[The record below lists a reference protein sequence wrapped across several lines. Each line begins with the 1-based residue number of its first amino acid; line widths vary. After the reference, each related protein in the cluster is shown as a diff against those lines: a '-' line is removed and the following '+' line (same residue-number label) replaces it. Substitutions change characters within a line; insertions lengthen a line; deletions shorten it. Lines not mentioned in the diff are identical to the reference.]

1 MKFIYLFIFLLS
13 FLNAS
18 NYVVEKSQITYLGD
32 HYLHKWEGSTSEI
45 SGNVFYDDKTKQYN
59 CSVAVP
65 LSTFSSGN
73 DSRDSNMLIYC
84 KAFDF
89 PDIIFESTSI
99 KVNENSLD
107 IEGTVEF
114 AGRKKEI
121 KSVAQLNTL
130 QDNYFSIEGEFGIML
145 SEFDIERPSLLFVKM
160 EDLVVIKY
168 SIQGVKNE

>member
-1 MKFIYLFIFLLS
+1 MKFIYLLIFLLS

-18 NYVVEKSQITYLGD
+18 NYIVEKSQITYLGD
-32 HYLHKWEGSTSEI
+32 HYLHKWEGSTIEI
-45 SGNVFYDDKTKQYN
+45 SGNVFYDDNTKQYN

-99 KVNENSLD
+99 QVNKNSLD
-107 IEGTVEF
+107 IEGIIDF

-121 KSVAQLNTL
+121 KSVAQLNAL
-130 QDNYFSIEGEFGIML
+130 QDNQFSVEGEFEILL
-145 SEFDIERPSLLFVKM
+145 SDFDIERPSLLFVKM

-168 SIQGVKNE
+168 SIQGVQNE

>member
-1 MKFIYLFIFLLS
+1 MNFFLLSIFFLS

-18 NYVVEKSQITYLGD
+18 NYKVEKSQITYLGD
-32 HYLHKWEGSTSEI
+32 HYLHKWEGSTSDI
-45 SGNVFYDDKTKQYN
+45 TGNVLYDDKTKQYN
-59 CSVAVP
+59 CSVTVP

-73 DSRDSNMLIYC
+73 GSRDSNMLIYC

-99 KVNENSLD
+99 QVNTNSLA
-107 IEGTVEF
+107 IKGIIEF

-130 QDNYFSIEGEFGIML
+130 QDNHFSIECEFGIML

>member
-1 MKFIYLFIFLLS
+1 MNIFLLSIFFLS

-18 NYVVEKSQITYLGD
+18 NYIVEKSQITYLGD
-32 HYLHKWEGSTSEI
+32 HYLHKWEGSTSDI
-45 SGNVFYDDKTKQYN
+45 TGTVFYDERTKQYN
-59 CSVAVP
+59 CSVSVP

-89 PDIIFESTSI
+89 PNIIFESTSI
-99 KVNENSLD
+99 KENDNSLD
-107 IEGTVEF
+107 IEGIVEF
-114 AGRKKEI
+114 AGKKKKI
-121 KSVAQLNTL
+121 NSIAQLNDL
-130 QDNYFSIEGEFGIML
+130 QDNQFSVEGEFEILL
-145 SEFDIERPSLLFVKM
+145 SDFEIERPSLLFVKM

>member
-1 MKFIYLFIFLLS
+1 MNIFLLSIFFLS

-18 NYVVEKSQITYLGD
+18 NYIVEKSRITYLGD
-32 HYLHKWEGSTSEI
+32 HYLHKWEGSTSDI
-45 SGNVFYDDKTKQYN
+45 TGNVFYDERTKQYN
-59 CSVAVP
+59 CSVSVP

-89 PDIIFESTSI
+89 PNIIFESTSI
-99 KVNENSLD
+99 KENDNSLD
-107 IEGTVEF
+107 IEGIVEF
-114 AGRKKEI
+114 AGKKKKI
-121 KSVAQLNTL
+121 NSIAQLNDL
-130 QDNYFSIEGEFGIML
+130 QDNQFSVEGEFEILL
-145 SEFDIERPSLLFVKM
+145 SDFEIERPSLLFVKM